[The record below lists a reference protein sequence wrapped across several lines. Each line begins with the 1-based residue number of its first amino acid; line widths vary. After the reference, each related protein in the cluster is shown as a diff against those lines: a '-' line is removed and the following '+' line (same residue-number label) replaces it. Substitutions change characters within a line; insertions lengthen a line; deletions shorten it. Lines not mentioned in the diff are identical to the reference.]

1 MHSSADPK
9 RVGLH
14 LPTRF
19 ARWHKVAL
27 CAAVIAGGIPLAA
40 EDWPEWRGRSR
51 AGVWNE
57 SGVIDTFPSGGLTAG
72 WRTPIHA
79 GYAGPAVAGG
89 RVFVTDS
96 RRIKANQAIE
106 RAVALDEQS
115 GRVLWTHEWETN
127 YSGLQLV
134 YAIGPRA
141 TPTVDDDRVY
151 VLGAMGRL
159 FALDVKSGRVLW
171 EKDYVADF
179 NASVPTWGMAGAP
192 LVDGDLLICLVGG
205 EPDGKVIALDKRTGK
220 EVWRALSSNTEPGYN
235 QPIIINAGGTR
246 QLILFHPEGFSALDP
261 ATGKVFWEIEHRVQM
276 GIVVATPVHS
286 GRYLFFTSQHG
297 GARMLALD
305 EHKPAAAILWSGP
318 GEQDPGMTHDTPDTV
333 NSVIGTPRHRRR
345 VRLRP
350 GQRRPAAMSERSD
363 RQAGLEDRCAARRA
377 RHVRDG
383 VLRQERRPLLH
394 QQRSRRAGHRTALA
408 QGIRGNQPD
417 QADRADAP
425 VRPPASAPQRALVA
439 RRVRQPARHRP
450 ERQRDRQLFAG
461 RRTLK
466 CRRASSGLASRLP
479 GR

>member
-1 MHSSADPK
+1 MLRIQSGIAYHTSPSGRPDENDSSATAAVRHDPIA
-9 RVGLH
+9 RTSAANPLGRFSEACVSTAVAADVLPCLNGTTDVVRRSRGRRTFERSNDERRAFAYTAAASSFTAMH
-14 LPTRF
+14 FLPTRF
-19 ARWHKVAL
+19 ARWHTFAL

-40 EDWPEWRGRSR
+40 EDWPEWRGRAR

-57 SGVIDTFPSGGLTAG
+57 SGVIDTFPPGGLAVR

-159 FALDVKSGRVLW
+159 LALDVKSGRVLW

-235 QPIIINAGGTR
+235 QPIIINAGGAR

-261 ATGKVFWEIEHRVQM
+261 ATGKGVLGNR
-276 GIVVATPVHS
+276 A
-286 GRYLFFTSQHG
+286 
-297 GARMLALD
+297 
-305 EHKPAAAILWSGP
+305 
-318 GEQDPGMTHDTPDTV
+318 
-333 NSVIGTPRHRRR
+333 PRADGDRRR
-345 VRLRP
+345 DAGAQRTLPVLHVAAW
-350 GQRRPAAMSERSD
+350 RRPHAR
-363 RQAGLEDRCAARRA
+363 ARRA
-377 RHVRDG
+377 QARRGNPVERPGGAGSGDDARYARHGELGDQHSGHRWRVR
-383 VLRQERRPLLH
+383 V
-394 QQRSRRAGHRTALA
+394 RAG
-408 QGIRGNQPD
+408 Q
-417 QADRADAP
+417 
-425 VRPPASAPQRALVA
+425 
-439 RRVRQPARHRP
+439 
-450 ERQRDRQLFAG
+450 
-461 RRTLK
+461 
-466 CRRASSGLASRLP
+466 
-479 GR
+479 

>member
-1 MHSSADPK
+1 MRFFRTRSAGMWRHSA
-9 RVGLH
+9 V
-14 LPTRF
+14 
-19 ARWHKVAL
+19 
-27 CAAVIAGGIPLAA
+27 CAAIVAAGVSLAA

-57 SGVIDTFPSGGLTAG
+57 SGVIDTFPAGGLTAR

-106 RAVALDEQS
+106 RAIALDEQS
-115 GRVLWTHEWETN
+115 GRVLWTHEWDTN

-141 TPTVDDDRVY
+141 TPTVDEDRVY

-159 FALDVKSGRVLW
+159 FALDVTSGRVLW
-171 EKDYVADF
+171 QKDYVADF

-192 LVDGDLLICLVGG
+192 LVDGELLICLVGG

-235 QPIIINAGGTR
+235 QPIIINAGGVR

-305 EHKPAAAILWSGP
+305 DHRPSAAVLWSGP

-333 NSVIGTPRHRRR
+333 NSVISTPVVDGEYVYALDNDGQLRCLAAATGKLVWKTDALLHEHAMYGTAFFVKNGDRYFINNDRGELVTARLSPKGFAEISRTKLIAPTHPYVRRR
-345 VRLRP
+345 QLPNVLWSH
-350 GQRRPAAMSERSD
+350 AAY
-363 RQAGLEDRCAARRA
+363 AN
-377 RHVRDG
+377 RHVIIRNDNEI
-383 VLRQERRPLLH
+383 VSYSLA
-394 QQRSRRAGHRTALA
+394 AG
-408 QGIRGNQPD
+408 P
-417 QADRADAP
+417 
-425 VRPPASAPQRALVA
+425 
-439 RRVRQPARHRP
+439 
-450 ERQRDRQLFAG
+450 
-461 RRTLK
+461 
-466 CRRASSGLASRLP
+466 
-479 GR
+479 